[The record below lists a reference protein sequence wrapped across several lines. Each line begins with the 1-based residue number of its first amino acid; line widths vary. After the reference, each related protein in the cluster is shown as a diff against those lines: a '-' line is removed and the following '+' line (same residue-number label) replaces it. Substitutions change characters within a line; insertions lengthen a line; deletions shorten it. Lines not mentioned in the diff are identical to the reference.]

1 MQSTIGDLGKAE
13 RRKGG
18 KAGRRRAQGTGH
30 RIQNHSPL
38 FLFPKLNIFYLCV
51 IWNDNA
57 KQLINVCIS
66 VLYEI
71 FLFGTEPILIDIR
84 ILRFVYLYFFV

>member
-1 MQSTIGDLGKAE
+1 MQSTIGDLGKAG
-13 RRKGG
+13 RRK
-18 KAGRRRAQGTGH
+18 AQGSGH

-38 FLFPKLNIFYLCV
+38 FLFPKLIIFYLFI
-51 IWNDNA
+51 IWNGDA

-71 FLFGTEPILIDIR
+71 FLFGTELILIDLR